1 MLVSALLNNTLN
13 NSKSEFVFLGN
24 VDVCDYLFRGS
35 DCCGISVA
43 YGNMHRDNMEDMVSF
58 RDGGGFHKASP
69 IPLFSCTVISACGA
83 RPSFQRMRN
92 LGWIDPLYNYSADSM
107 DMNSSEDAIVH
118 HTRYYHNHNHHHY
131 YHYYYHHNYYQT
143 CSTKSCDGRMGGC
156 LFGWSS
162 FARTN
167 IGLSNIIWMEGII
180 TSPWIIKWVPWQKE
194 NEKNSNGDCF
204 SFHRC

>member
-58 RDGGGFHKASP
+58 RDGGGFHKTSP

-107 DMNSSEDAIVH
+107 DMNASEDAIVH

-143 CSTKSCDGRMGGC
+143 CSTKSCDGRM
-156 LFGWSS
+156 
-162 FARTN
+162 
-167 IGLSNIIWMEGII
+167 
-180 TSPWIIKWVPWQKE
+180 
-194 NEKNSNGDCF
+194 
-204 SFHRC
+204 